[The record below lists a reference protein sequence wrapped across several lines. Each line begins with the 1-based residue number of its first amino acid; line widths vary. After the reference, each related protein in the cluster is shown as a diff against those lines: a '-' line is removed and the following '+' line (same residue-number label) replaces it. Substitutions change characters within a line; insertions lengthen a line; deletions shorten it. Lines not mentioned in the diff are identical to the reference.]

1 MARPEKCKRIC
12 AMPRT
17 NFFFSSEDMTGSGKS
32 ADDSEK
38 SRNNDVEIT
47 LSLEEYET
55 IRLIDYSGLNQEQC
69 ASQMHVARTTVQR
82 IYTEARKKI
91 SQFIVDGC
99 SLRICG
105 GNYELCKK
113 ISCPRFS
120 GGCSGDFTLSGCGQ
134 CPQNPPSDM

>member
-1 MARPEKCKRIC
+1 
-12 AMPRT
+12 MPRT

-82 IYTEARKKI
+82 IYTEARKSGYKKLLFSSVKDI
-91 SQFIVDGC
+91 GGTHADYAIFSEKY
-99 SLRICG
+99 RIYSPKFNIFVVPLHLQWRTG
-105 GNYELCKK
+105 YAMKE
-113 ISCPRFS
+113 S
-120 GGCSGDFTLSGCGQ
+120 
-134 CPQNPPSDM
+134 